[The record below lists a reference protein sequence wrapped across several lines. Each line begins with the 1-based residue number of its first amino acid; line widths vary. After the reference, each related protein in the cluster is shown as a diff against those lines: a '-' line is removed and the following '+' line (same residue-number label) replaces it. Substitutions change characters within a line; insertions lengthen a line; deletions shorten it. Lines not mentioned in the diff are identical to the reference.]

1 MMAKRKKVRLQDISL
16 RTEEPLVTVTP
27 NDLMPLPPPL
37 DKINTK
43 PPYPMLSE
51 TKRKEVEC
59 SLDGVSAVSLPRPKN
74 KQEEDQLVERFLK
87 GLQKLLSR
95 NDNWLFWQPLIQSLE
110 SCVRCQTCSDACPV
124 YVSSGRQEIYRP
136 TYKSEVLR
144 RIINKYIKKR
154 GKVISKLT
162 GDDIE
167 LNWPVVARLAELAYR
182 CSLCRRCAQHCPLGS
197 DNGLIG
203 RELRKLF
210 SQEMGIAPKELHQSG
225 TVQQLRVGSSTGM
238 NPKALGDV
246 IRFLEEDIED
256 RTGKKLK
263 IPVDKEGVDIL
274 LIHNTGEFLSWPEN
288 IEAFAILLDAAGIDW
303 TLSGEIYG
311 YEATNYGTWY
321 DDVQFARIAIKQ
333 VEVARKL
340 KVKKIVMGE
349 CGHAHKGLIIIADRL
364 LVDDLNFPRESFL
377 PLLEHLVCNSEL
389 KLDPEKNK
397 FPVTLHDPCNFV
409 RLMGIVEPQ
418 RRILRKICPQFME
431 MEPHGLENYCCGG
444 GSGFAIIDSMNF
456 KEWRENI
463 SSRMK
468 LKQILE
474 AFTNVL
480 DPGIKKYVCAPCSNC
495 KGAIR
500 DILASNNLCET
511 HSIYYGGLVEL
522 VANAMTDLKKP
533 FIDWE
538 WH

>member
-1 MMAKRKKVRLQDISL
+1 MMAKSKKIRLQDISL
-16 RTEEPLVTVTP
+16 HTEEPLVTVRAT
-27 NDLMPLPPPL
+27 DLMPLPPPL
-37 DKINTK
+37 DKIDTK

-59 SLDGVSAVSLPRPKN
+59 FLDGVSAVSLPRPKN

-87 GLQKLLSR
+87 GLRKLLSQD
-95 NDNWLFWQPLIQSLE
+95 DNWLFWQPLTQSLE

-136 TYKSEVLR
+136 TFKSEVLR

-154 GKVISKLT
+154 GKVVSQLT

-210 SQEMGIAPKELHQSG
+210 SQEMGIAPKELHASG

-238 NPKALGDV
+238 IPKALGDL
-246 IRFLEEDIED
+246 ISFLEEDIEE

-263 IPVDKEGVDIL
+263 IPVDKEGADIL
-274 LIHNTGEFLSWPEN
+274 LLHNTGEFLAWPEN
-288 IEAFAILLDAAGIDW
+288 IEAFAILLDAARMDW
-303 TLSGEIYG
+303 TLSSEIYG

-340 KVKKIVMGE
+340 KAKRIVMGE
-349 CGHAHKGLIIIADRL
+349 CGHAHKGLIVIADRV
-364 LVDDLNFPRESFL
+364 LVDDLIFPRESFL
-377 PLLEHLVCNSEL
+377 PLLEHLVCDGGL
-389 KLDPEKNK
+389 KVDPDKNQ
-397 FPVTLHDPCNFV
+397 FPVTLHDPCNIV

-418 RRILRKICPQFME
+418 RRILRKICPQFIE

-444 GSGFAIIDSMNF
+444 GSGFAIMDSMNF

-474 AFTNVL
+474 AFTHVL
-480 DPGIKKYVCAPCSNC
+480 NPDIKKYVCAPCSNC

-500 DILASNNLCET
+500 DILASNDLCER

-522 VANAMTDLKKP
+522 VVNAMTDLKKP

>member
-1 MMAKRKKVRLQDISL
+1 MMIKRKKIRLQDISL
-16 RTEEPLVTVTP
+16 RTEEPLITITAD
-27 NDLMPLPPPL
+27 DLMPLPPPL
-37 DKINTK
+37 EKIGMK
-43 PPYPMLSE
+43 PPYPLLSAA
-51 TKRKEVEC
+51 KRKEYEC
-59 SLDGVSAVSLPRPKN
+59 SLDGVSAVSIPRPKT
-74 KQEEDQLVERFLK
+74 KQEEDQLVERFLR
-87 GLQKLLSR
+87 GLQKLLSQD
-95 NDNWLFWQPLIQSLE
+95 DNWLFWQPLIQSLE

-124 YVSSGRQEIYRP
+124 YVSSGNQEIYRP

-154 GKVISKLT
+154 GKVLSKLM
-162 GDDIE
+162 GEDIE
-167 LNWPVVARLAELAYR
+167 LNWPTVARLAELAYR
-182 CSLCRRCAQHCPLGS
+182 CSLCRRCAQRCPLGS

-210 SQEMGIAPKELHQSG
+210 SQEMGIAPKELHDVG
-225 TVQQLRVGSSTGM
+225 TIQHLKVGASTGISSQAFKNM
-238 NPKALGDV
+238 VEFMEDEIEEKLGRP
-246 IRFLEEDIED
+246 I
-256 RTGKKLK
+256 K
-263 IPVDKEGVDIL
+263 IPVDKEGADIL
-274 LIHNTGEFLSWPEN
+274 LIHNSGEFMSWIEN
-288 IEAFAILLDAAGIDW
+288 PVAFAIIFEAAGLSW
-303 TLSGEIYG
+303 TLSSEIYG

-321 DDVQFARIAIKQ
+321 DDVQFARIAVKQ

-340 KVKKIVMGE
+340 KVKKMVMGE
-349 CGHAHKGLIIIADRL
+349 CGHAHKGLIVIADRI
-364 LVDDLNFPRESFL
+364 LVDEMNFPRESFL
-377 PLLEHLVCNSEL
+377 PLLADLVCDGKL
-389 KLDPEKNK
+389 KLDPVRNN

-418 RRILRKICPQFME
+418 RRILKKICPQFRE

-444 GSGFAIIDSMNF
+444 GSGFAIMNSMNF

-474 AFTNVL
+474 TFNDVL

-500 DILASNNLCET
+500 DILARNDLWER

-522 VANAMTDLKKP
+522 VANAMVDIEKP